1 MRPNVEQFDAEDDEQ
16 IVERVA
22 AVDVA
27 KASGM
32 VCTRIPH
39 PTIPGRRVTKVWEV
53 QATTSAIMGLS
64 DQLAE
69 AGIER
74 VVVESTSDYWRPFV
88 YLFQSGGA
96 DDVAGQRPGRQA
108 GPGPTQD
115 RQGRRGVAGQ
125 AQRAGHAAAL
135 VHPPSR
141 DPPTP

>member
-64 DQLAE
+64 GQLAE

-88 YLFQSGGA
+88 YLFQAAGLTTWLVNA
-96 DDVAGQRPGRQA
+96 RDVK
-108 GPGPTQD
+108 
-115 RQGRRGVAGQ
+115 
-125 AQRAGHAAAL
+125 
-135 VHPPSR
+135 
-141 DPPTP
+141 